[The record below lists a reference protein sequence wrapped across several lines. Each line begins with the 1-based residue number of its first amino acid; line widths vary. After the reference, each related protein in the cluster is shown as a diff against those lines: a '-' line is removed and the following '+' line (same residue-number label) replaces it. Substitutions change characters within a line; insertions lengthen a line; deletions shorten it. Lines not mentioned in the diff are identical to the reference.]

1 MRTLLA
7 KFSPAAIASCAVA
20 LLTIVLTVN
29 SNSSGCFI
37 IHQPKAPQALDS
49 FKKIK

>member
-1 MRTLLA
+1 MLRTFLTRIA
-7 KFSPAAIASCAVA
+7 PSAIAM
-20 LLTIVLTVN
+20 LTLVLTVN

-37 IHQPKAPQALDS
+37 IHQPKAPKALDE